1 MQDFEIWYFLF
12 QIKSYY
18 ERKNSNDRK
27 NIESSCVLYVEKK
40 KNENKNYVCNK
51 LKQLGIISK
60 RFEMTQMGRV
70 PAFSTQSKRLKIPFS
85 KRVIE
90 GRTVGRREGGKT
102 PNMTSRTYRKV

>member
-1 MQDFEIWYFLF
+1 M
-12 QIKSYY
+12 S
-18 ERKNSNDRK
+18 
-27 NIESSCVLYVEKK
+27 KK
-40 KNENKNYVCNK
+40 KNENKNYVCKK

-90 GRTVGRREGGKT
+90 GRKQLGGGRGDKT